1 MQDKVFDIIDDIE
14 KEDEIIRLKKI
25 IKEIRSD
32 DKALSLIKSFNN
44 AKMLYDKYN
53 VKEDFIEAKKS
64 LMDNKLIKEYLS
76 IQNDIN
82 MLILHINDRINKICG
97 ALPHAQ

>member
-82 MLILHINDRINKICG
+82 ILILHINDRINKITK
-97 ALPHAQ
+97 

>member
-14 KEDEIIRLKKI
+14 KEDEIISLKKI
-25 IKEIRSD
+25 IKEIKSD

-82 MLILHINDRINKICG
+82 MLILHINDRINKITK
-97 ALPHAQ
+97 

>member
-14 KEDEIIRLKKI
+14 KEDKIIRLKKI

-53 VKEDFIEAKKS
+53 VKEDFIEAKRN
-64 LMDNKLIKEYLS
+64 LMDNELIKEYLS

-82 MLILHINDRINKICG
+82 MLILHINDRINKITK
-97 ALPHAQ
+97 

>member
-44 AKMLYDKYN
+44 SKMLYDKYN

-64 LMDNKLIKEYLS
+64 LMGNKLIKEYLS

-82 MLILHINDRINKICG
+82 MLILHINDRINKITK
-97 ALPHAQ
+97 

>member
-32 DKALSLIKSFNN
+32 DKVLSLIKSFNN

-53 VKEDFIEAKKS
+53 VKEDFIAAKKN
-64 LMDNKLIKEYLS
+64 LMDNELIKEYLS

-82 MLILHINDRINKICG
+82 MLILHINDRINKITK
-97 ALPHAQ
+97 

>member
-53 VKEDFIEAKKS
+53 VKEDFIEAKKN

-82 MLILHINDRINKICG
+82 MLILHINDRINKITK
-97 ALPHAQ
+97 

>member
-25 IKEIRSD
+25 IKEIRSN

-44 AKMLYDKYN
+44 SKMLYDKYN
-53 VKEDFIEAKKS
+53 VKEDFIEAKKN
-64 LMDNKLIKEYLS
+64 LMDNELIKEYLS

-82 MLILHINDRINKICG
+82 MLILHINDRINKITK
-97 ALPHAQ
+97 

>member
-44 AKMLYDKYN
+44 AKMLYDKYS

-82 MLILHINDRINKICG
+82 MLILHINDRINKITK
-97 ALPHAQ
+97 

>member
-14 KEDEIIRLKKI
+14 KEDEIIRLRKI

-32 DKALSLIKSFNN
+32 DEVLSLIKSFNN

-53 VKEDFIEAKKS
+53 VKEDFIKAKKS

-82 MLILHINDRINKICG
+82 MLILHINDRINKITK
-97 ALPHAQ
+97 

>member
-1 MQDKVFDIIDDIE
+1 
-14 KEDEIIRLKKI
+14 
-25 IKEIRSD
+25 
-32 DKALSLIKSFNN
+32 
-44 AKMLYDKYN
+44 MLYDKYN

-82 MLILHINDRINKICG
+82 MLILHINDRINKITK
-97 ALPHAQ
+97 

>member
-53 VKEDFIEAKKS
+53 VKEDFIEAKKN
-64 LMDNKLIKEYLS
+64 LMDNELIKEYLS

-82 MLILHINDRINKICG
+82 MLILHINDRINKITK
-97 ALPHAQ
+97 

>member
-32 DKALSLIKSFNN
+32 DKVLSLIKSFNN

-53 VKEDFIEAKKS
+53 VKEDFVEAKKS

-82 MLILHINDRINKICG
+82 MLILHINDRINKITK
-97 ALPHAQ
+97 

>member
-76 IQNDIN
+76 IQ
-82 MLILHINDRINKICG
+82 KI
-97 ALPHAQ
+97 

>member
-1 MQDKVFDIIDDIE
+1 MRDKVFDIIDDIE

-82 MLILHINDRINKICG
+82 MLILHINDRINKITK
-97 ALPHAQ
+97 

>member
-53 VKEDFIEAKKS
+53 AKEDFIEAKKN
-64 LMDNKLIKEYLS
+64 LMDNELIKEYLS

-82 MLILHINDRINKICG
+82 MLILHINDRINKITK
-97 ALPHAQ
+97 

>member
-82 MLILHINDRINKICG
+82 ILILHINDRINKITR
-97 ALPHAQ
+97 

>member
-32 DKALSLIKSFNN
+32 DKVLSLIKSFNN

-53 VKEDFIEAKKS
+53 VKEDFIEAKKN
-64 LMDNKLIKEYLS
+64 LMDNELIKEYLS

-82 MLILHINDRINKICG
+82 MLILHINDRINKITK
-97 ALPHAQ
+97 

>member
-1 MQDKVFDIIDDIE
+1 MPNCYYNGHKINDLQDIE
-14 KEDEIIRLKKI
+14 KEDEIIRLRKI

-82 MLILHINDRINKICG
+82 MLILHINDRINKITK
-97 ALPHAQ
+97 

>member
-82 MLILHINDRINKICG
+82 MLILHINDRINKITK
-97 ALPHAQ
+97 

>member
-64 LMDNKLIKEYLS
+64 LMDNELIKEYLS

-82 MLILHINDRINKICG
+82 MLILHINDRINKITK
-97 ALPHAQ
+97 

>member
-14 KEDEIIRLKKI
+14 KEDEIIRLRKI

-82 MLILHINDRINKICG
+82 MLILHINDRINKITK
-97 ALPHAQ
+97 

>member
-53 VKEDFIEAKKS
+53 VKDDFIEAKKS

-82 MLILHINDRINKICG
+82 MLILHINDRINKITK
-97 ALPHAQ
+97 

>member
-14 KEDEIIRLKKI
+14 KEDEIINLIKI

-82 MLILHINDRINKICG
+82 MLILHINDRINKITK
-97 ALPHAQ
+97 